1 MRQCARSVAMTG
13 LLVLCSAAASLA
25 ADMVGTDEIL
35 KQLESMPKTQSPATH
50 GGRGVRISPSTQI
63 DTAPQAAPAPA
74 ARPNTEQAAPKP
86 EPKPVQQAAPPAR
99 ETGATASAAN
109 PANAERPSVTVY
121 LYFKSGSA
129 DLADEFSRRQLAAL
143 GKALASPALAGAR
156 FEIGGYTDSVGSD
169 SLNLALST
177 KRAEHIRQM
186 LVSSYGLAAERIESK
201 GYGKNNPVAGND
213 TEAGRAKNRRVVIKR
228 LD

>member
-1 MRQCARSVAMTG
+1 MRQCARSVALAG

-35 KQLESMPKTQSPATH
+35 KQLESMPKTQTPATH
-50 GGRGVRISPSTQI
+50 GGRGVRISPSTQL
-63 DTAPQAAPAPA
+63 DTAPQPQAAPAPA
-74 ARPNTEQAAPKP
+74 ARPSTEQATPKP
-86 EPKPVQQAAPPAR
+86 EPKPVQQAVPPTR
-99 ETGATASAAN
+99 ETGTVANATK
-109 PANAERPSVTVY
+109 AERPSVTVY

-201 GYGKNNPVAGND
+201 GYGKNNPVAGNE